1 MECREYNYVKTR
13 DNKRTLLLSYFTT
26 ILEEGNAVD
35 FRFPLSEYLFSLSLS
50 IILISSFPPP
60 PLYFDLV
67 SKESRHP
74 VCIPISLPPPLVL
87 SILRFVCHFTRPPDK
102 LPSPKNRFAARRRS
116 FKRPI
121 PIICLISDTE
131 DERPYLLFLL
141 LSGRGWRDDGWKILF
156 LLLSSLPR
164 SFLST
169 EGNPDFS
176 NVFHQRTEAVY
187 VTRGECELRLERA
200 SSPPLAPVGGKI
212 VAQRFLFSTR
222 GISDDSV
229 EIYSHDMCNAIV
241 TIIVTRDCSIQVG
254 IGIRISRAISLLFR
268 TEYGAIK

>member
-60 PLYFDLV
+60 LFRFGLERIETPCVYPNL
-67 SKESRHP
+67 
-74 VCIPISLPPPLVL
+74 ITPPPLVL

-254 IGIRISRAISLLFR
+254 IGIRILRAISLLFR

>member
-26 ILEEGNAVD
+26 LLEEGNAVD
-35 FRFPLSEYLFSLSLS
+35 FCFSLSEYLFSLSLYYSHFILPSPPFIS
-50 IILISSFPPP
+50 IWSRKNRDTLC
-60 PLYFDLV
+60 V
-67 SKESRHP
+67 SQSHY
-74 VCIPISLPPPLVL
+74 PPPLVL

-131 DERPYLLFLL
+131 DERSYLLFLL

>member
-1 MECREYNYVKTR
+1 MPWIFVS
-13 DNKRTLLLSYFTT
+13 LSQN
-26 ILEEGNAVD
+26 I
-35 FRFPLSEYLFSLSLS
+35 SSLSLS
-50 IILISSFPPP
+50 LLFSFHPFPPFISIWSRKNRDT
-60 PLYFDLV
+60 LCV
-67 SKESRHP
+67 SQSHY
-74 VCIPISLPPPLVL
+74 PPPLVL